1 MKKRIIY
8 FLSFIIIGF
17 SVALITSC
25 EDDELFSIKEV
36 LITWEN
42 PADVIDG
49 VALSETELNATANV
63 PGTMVFT
70 PALGTVL
77 PKGDHTLTAEFTPR
91 DAGKYPTLSK
101 TVTVTVVDKLLP
113 VITWEDPDVLA
124 LGTPLSEEQLNAT
137 ADVEGTFVY
146 TPPIGTVLPL
156 GENQELKVD
165 FTPSVITHQP
175 TSKTVMINVRD
186 VVPLRYAD
194 KSAIYTGLES
204 LAFSVDG
211 EVGNLGD
218 NPEMGFTVHVTNN
231 AKLVDKDIEVTGVSI
246 NAEDAT
252 QIELTLAQEIYA
264 DDIITVAFNEEGS
277 GIVSTDE
284 QPLLSFDA
292 KQVAIPVSGENLL
305 ADKSAWAGFE
315 ATGAPNTG
323 GVAGYWV
330 GALPHPW
337 ARTTDMY
344 ASGEASM
351 KFTGGFDDKPLY
363 GMNFG
368 VQINTEPGAFE
379 VSHKIYIEEGSDLKM
394 IHTTIARKVNSWETD
409 TEAFWDVENIPRG
422 EWVTIKQVMNF
433 PVAYNNMDNDNA
445 NRIRYTYLVEQNVN
459 QGVTGDQTFYLDDMG
474 LKKVDIPARP

>member
-8 FLSFIIIGF
+8 FLSFIIIGL
-17 SVALITSC
+17 SVALMTSC

-42 PADVIDG
+42 PVDVIDG

-77 PKGDHTLTAEFTPR
+77 PKGDHTLTADFTPR
-91 DAGKYPTLSK
+91 ESKYPGLSK
-101 TVTVTVVDKLLP
+101 TVTVTVVDKLIP
-113 VITWEDPDVLA
+113 VITWEDPAVLA

-156 GENQELKVD
+156 GDNQELKVD

-186 VVPLRYAD
+186 VVPL
-194 KSAIYTGLES
+194 KFVQNSAVYTGEQS
-204 LAFSVDG
+204 FAFTVDG
-211 EVGNLGD
+211 EVGSLGD
-218 NPEMGFTVHVTNN
+218 NPETGFTVHVTNT
-231 AKLVDKDIEVTGVSI
+231 AKLVDRDVEVTGVSI

-252 QIELTLAQEIYA
+252 KLELTLASEIYA
-264 DDIITVAFNEEGS
+264 DDVITVAFITEGS
-277 GIVSTDE
+277 GIISTDD

-292 KQVAIPVSGENLL
+292 QKVTIPVAGENLL
-305 ADKSAWAGFE
+305 ADKLAWAGFE
-315 ATGAPNTG
+315 ATAAPNTG

-337 ARTTDMY
+337 ARNTDMY
-344 ASGEASM
+344 VSGEASM
-351 KFTGGFDDKPLY
+351 KFSGGFDDKPLY

-379 VSHKIYIEEGSDLKM
+379 VSHKIYIEEGSNLKM
-394 IHTTIARKVNSWETD
+394 IHTTIARKVNGWDTD

-422 EWVTIKQVMNF
+422 RGPHQ
-433 PVAYNNMDNDNA
+433 
-445 NRIRYTYLVEQNVN
+445 
-459 QGVTGDQTFYLDDMG
+459 
-474 LKKVDIPARP
+474 